1 MNTKVIINYM
11 KNNYNKLYETQLP
24 PQNKFYLLINYI
36 SCKEDDSKRTLP
48 VWNILNCNAIVYY
61 HNLYLMAD
69 LLL

>member
-1 MNTKVIINYM
+1 M

-24 PQNKFYLLINYI
+24 PQNKFYLLINCV
-36 SCKEDDSKRTLP
+36 SCKDDDYKRTLT
-48 VWNILNCNAIVYY
+48 VWNIFNCNAIEYY

>member
-11 KNNYNKLYETQLP
+11 KNNYNKLYETKLP
-24 PQNKFYLLINYI
+24 PQNKFYLLINCI
-36 SCKEDDSKRTLP
+36 SCKDDDYKRTLT
-48 VWNILNCNAIVYY
+48 VWNIFNCNAIEYY